1 VNGFK
6 VALAAAA
13 LFVLPA
19 SAQAQSLRG
28 TVVDDATEEP
38 VAGAMVTVFVR
49 DVPLVH
55 SRTDS
60 AGAFLA
66 IPGRAGPFIIRV
78 THPHFTP
85 IDSLELS
92 AHSGELVTV
101 AVRLGRTVV
110 PLEPLV
116 VTGRSE
122 SRLSGFEERRRNARF
137 GTFIERS
144 QIRLRPGAR
153 TTDLFRA
160 VPSVYVDAPGRGVEN
175 ARATVSEFSPRAARL
190 SMRGTIGTCEPS
202 IYVDGVRVQQ
212 FEDSSV
218 DDFLRPD
225 MIEGIEIYP
234 AAAGAPP
241 EFSDPAGCGSIVF
254 WSRGSLQGLQKPL
267 LRAAAGLVS
276 FLLLVTLA
284 GGR

>member
-1 VNGFK
+1 VNGLK
-6 VALAAAA
+6 LALAAAA

-28 TVVDDATEEP
+28 TVVDDTTEEP
-38 VAGAMVTVFVR
+38 VAGAMVTLFVR
-49 DVPLVH
+49 DFPLVH

-66 IPGRAGPFIIRV
+66 IPGRAGPFIVRV
-78 THPHFTP
+78 THPHYTP

-92 AHSGELVTV
+92 AHNGELVTV
-101 AVRLGRTVV
+101 AIRLGRTVV

-116 VTGRSE
+116 VTARSE
-122 SRLSGFEERRRNARF
+122 SRLGGFEERRRNARF

-144 QIRLRPGAR
+144 QIQLRPGAR
-153 TTDLFRA
+153 TTDLLRA
-160 VPSVYVDAPGRGVEN
+160 IPSVYVDVPGRGVEN
-175 ARATVSEFSPRAARL
+175 PRATVSEFAPRSARL
-190 SMRGTIGTCEPS
+190 SMRSTVGTCEPA
-202 IYVDGVRVQQ
+202 IYLDGVRVQQ

-234 AAAGAPP
+234 AAAGAPS
-241 EFSDPAGCGSIVF
+241 EFSDPTGCGSIVF
-254 WSRGSLQGLQKPL
+254 WSRGSLQGIQKPL

-284 GGR
+284 GSR

>member
-1 VNGFK
+1 LSGFRITFA
-6 VALAAAA
+6 VAA
-13 LFVLPA
+13 LFFLPGT
-19 SAQAQSLRG
+19 AQAQTFRG
-28 TVVDDATEEP
+28 TVVDDATDEP
-38 VAGAMVTVFVR
+38 VVGAMVAVFIR
-49 DVPLVH
+49 DFPLAH

-66 IPGRAGPFIIRV
+66 IPGRAGSFPVRV
-78 THPHFTP
+78 SHPHYAP
-85 IDSLELS
+85 VDSLELS
-92 AHSGELVTV
+92 AHAGELVTV

-144 QIRLRPGAR
+144 QIQLRPGAR

-160 VPSVYVDAPGRGVEN
+160 IPSVYVDAPGRGVEN
-175 ARATVSEFSPRAARL
+175 ARATVSEFTPRSARL

-202 IYVDGVRVQQ
+202 IYLDGIRLQQ

-218 DDFLRPD
+218 DDFLRPE

-234 AAAGAPP
+234 ASAGAPP
-241 EFSDPAGCGSIVF
+241 EFSDPAGCGSVVF

-284 GGR
+284 GSR